1 MYAAYSTPCGYQ
13 GNSLCVLVAR
23 INYSQILVSK
33 LLEAIG
39 AISAA
44 ESKKAT
50 SRSGNYQDS
59 ATAPLGREHDD
70 DAAGQ
75 DDADE
80 QEVPSLVEDTTGNIL
95 SGVDK
100 VRCCDITSQQS
111 LLTHCSFGK
120 LSVRFVLAPSASRPG

>member
-1 MYAAYSTPCGYQ
+1 MVYAVYSTPCGYQ
-13 GNSLCVLVAR
+13 GILLCVPVTR
-23 INYSQILVSK
+23 IIYSQILVSK

-50 SRSGNYQDS
+50 SRSGNYLDS

-70 DAAGQ
+70 NAAGQ

-80 QEVPSLVEDTTGNIL
+80 QEPSLVEDTTGNIL

-100 VRCCDITSQQS
+100 VRGSDITSQQS
-111 LLTHCSFGK
+111 LLTRCSSGK
-120 LSVRFVLAPSASRPG
+120 LSVRFVLAPSASRHG